1 MAAVTGAIIGGVSA
15 LGGAYQAIQ
24 GARQARDAQD
34 ALNALPIPDLQN
46 AYAGQQVSQLGANL
60 QREEGARDFAT
71 NVDALRTG
79 GVRGIIG
86 GLGQVNAQRNLQNR
100 QIGASLDEQQKQINM
115 SIAEDDARIRAMKEQ
130 RYQGDIAALSSQ
142 YSAGEASKMQGIH
155 GAMQGLVSGAQ
166 MYGAAKNANVNQDAY
181 DAWVKAGS
189 KGIYQGPGSAYFK

>member
-24 GARQARDAQD
+24 GAKQARDAQD

-100 QIGASLDEQQKQINM
+100 QIGANLDEQQKQINM
-115 SIAEDDARIRAMKEQ
+115 SIAEDEARIRAMREQ
-130 RYQGDIAALSSQ
+130 RYQGDISALSSQ
-142 YSAGEASKMQGIH
+142 ISAGQASKMQGIQ
-155 GAMQGLVSGAQ
+155 GAMQGLTSGAQ
-166 MYGAAKNANVNQDAY
+166 MYQQQDNY
-181 DAWVKAGS
+181 NNWLNSDKKTGWKFDPQTGLP
-189 KGIYQGPGSAYFK
+189 IT